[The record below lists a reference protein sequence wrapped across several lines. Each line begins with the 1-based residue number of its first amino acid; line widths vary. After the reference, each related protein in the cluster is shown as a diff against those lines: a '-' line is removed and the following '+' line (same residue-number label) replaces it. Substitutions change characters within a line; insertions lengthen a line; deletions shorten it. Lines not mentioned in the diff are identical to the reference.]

1 MKTVLAI
8 GGVSALQIA
17 NQQEQSLAADEGGAS
32 HNALNKLVNQLK
44 GMQTAVS
51 EEQEQERLDHK
62 KRMCYCNT
70 NTEQKEKAVKKANEV
85 ISATKAA
92 LADADGTIAA
102 KTIAVADA
110 EKQIKQD
117 SNDLTDLRKL
127 RAKDN
132 EQFNEKNIETTK
144 NVKALESA
152 LIVLEGFFG
161 DVASRD
167 QAAVDA
173 QQEAKQH
180 ATDSQAAAKEA
191 GFKAFLQKK
200 SSELTSQQV
209 SLVSRLAR
217 THLDMNTADSV
228 IELLQ
233 NAANPKK
240 MMSLIAQMPG
250 GAHNAQSGQILGMMK
265 ELFNQMNKDWT
276 ELKQTENEAQAD
288 FSKDAA
294 AREESIAD
302 LRTKKD
308 ADEKTLQEAQQ
319 VKADGEFK
327 VEQKTK
333 AVAADSLF
341 LKELHETC
349 DDAEEIFADN
359 QKMRTGEEAA
369 LTDVIK
375 ELTSDATRNLFKGMN
390 SPSFVQVESSTRI
403 QNDNLKNLRQKLIS
417 AFRASGD
424 QTMLQLSQQV
434 GTFQQNG
441 VGLNAFDKLKASF
454 TALQKQ
460 LEQKR
465 EDEVKQR
472 DTCISQSN
480 ELQQES
486 VELEGSL
493 EKTTTEKKLNEDA
506 KTVAEADLEQL
517 HTDATAMA
525 QSLQD
530 SSDDYVNDSKTYQ
543 KAVAEGKAMAKVLK
557 VAHARMA
564 KFYDT
569 QGTALIQTNMLSQ
582 QNQKPKPI
590 TRAKSNGES
599 GGVLNFMEQMI
610 VDFQDNVAR
619 ETAEE
624 QKTVDDYAKMH
635 KDSMKLLDG
644 NGAEQSRTVKTIADR
659 DSDILEASQNI
670 KALLKDH
677 ENNQRQIAAN
687 HNTCNFLVKNF
698 DTRQNGYTVEIEA
711 IQEAKAI
718 LSGMQ

>member
-1 MKTVLAI
+1 V
-8 GGVSALQIA
+8 
-17 NQQEQSLAADEGGAS
+17 
-32 HNALNKLVNQLK
+32 
-44 GMQTAVS
+44 
-51 EEQEQERLDHK
+51 
-62 KRMCYCNT
+62 
-70 NTEQKEKAVKKANEV
+70 EQKE
-85 ISATKAA
+85 
-92 LADADGTIAA
+92 
-102 KTIAVADA
+102 
-110 EKQIKQD
+110 
-117 SNDLTDLRKL
+117 
-127 RAKDN
+127 
-132 EQFNEKNIETTK
+132 
-144 NVKALESA
+144 
-152 LIVLEGFFG
+152 
-161 DVASRD
+161 
-167 QAAVDA
+167 
-173 QQEAKQH
+173 
-180 ATDSQAAAKEA
+180 
-191 GFKAFLQKK
+191 
-200 SSELTSQQV
+200 
-209 SLVSRLAR
+209 
-217 THLDMNTADSV
+217 
-228 IELLQ
+228 
-233 NAANPKK
+233 
-240 MMSLIAQMPG
+240 
-250 GAHNAQSGQILGMMK
+250 
-265 ELFNQMNKDWT
+265 
-276 ELKQTENEAQAD
+276 
-288 FSKDAA
+288 
-294 AREESIAD
+294 
-302 LRTKKD
+302 
-308 ADEKTLQEAQQ
+308 
-319 VKADGEFK
+319 
-327 VEQKTK
+327 K

-359 QKMRTGEEAA
+359 QKMRSGEEAA